1 MSSFS
6 KLIAKRYLW
15 TKRSEAFISLITISS
30 VIGVALGVMVLCI
43 TMSIMSGFE
52 HELKKKIVGSAHI
65 YITSATKGIDEKGF
79 ISEIFK
85 TQKDIE
91 KISPYTE
98 HQVLLQI
105 GRHSRGLVLK
115 GIREKTYK
123 GKEVQGY
130 LKQGVKLKDV
140 LKPQI
145 NASALGNTNID
156 AIIIGKELQ
165 LQFGLSVGSV
175 VTVLTPQLQSSPFG
189 FMPRFKRFMV
199 SAVYE
204 SGMSGY
210 EESLAYISIEDAKSF
225 FRMGKNEVSGFEI
238 KLTDSKIAPSVARI
252 LATDIYAKH
261 GSGIFVQDWSE
272 SNRELWE
279 AIQLEKRVYFIVLL
293 LLIVLASFSI
303 VSSLVMIVMEKR
315 KDIAVLKTLG
325 ARDKSI
331 AKIFR
336 IQGAVIGL
344 IGTSSGLVLGVL
356 GCLGLE
362 AYGFPLPEKIFPTDT
377 VPVKIELLN
386 FFFVGIAAFTI
397 CYLSTWYPAKRASQ
411 VLPSEAL
418 RG

>member
-30 VIGVALGVMVLCI
+30 IIGVALGVMVLCI

-65 YITSATKGIDEKGF
+65 YITSATKGISEEGF
-79 ISEIFK
+79 ISEVFNR
-85 TQKDIE
+85 QERIE

-105 GRHSRGLVLK
+105 GKHSRGLVLK
-115 GIREKTYK
+115 GIREETYK
-123 GKEVQGY
+123 GKEIQGY
-130 LKQGVKLKDV
+130 LQKEVKLGNA

-145 NASALGNTNID
+145 NGSALGNTNI
-156 AIIIGKELQ
+156 APIIIGKELQ
-165 LQFGLSVGSV
+165 SQFGLSVGSI
-175 VTVLTPQLQSSPFG
+175 VTILTPQLQSSPFG

-199 SAVYE
+199 SAIYK
-204 SGMSGY
+204 SGLSGY
-210 EESLAYISIEDAKSF
+210 EESLAYINIEDAKSF
-225 FRMGKNEVSGFEI
+225 FRMGKTKVSGFEV
-238 KLTDSKIAPSVARI
+238 KLTDSKLAPKVARNI
-252 LATDIYAKH
+252 ANDIYSKH
-261 GSGIFVQDWSE
+261 GPGIFVQDWSE

-344 IGTSSGLVLGVL
+344 IGTSSGLILGIV
-356 GCLGLE
+356 GCFVLE

-386 FFFVGIAAFTI
+386 FFFVAIAAFGI
-397 CYLSTWYPAKRASQ
+397 CYLSTWYPARRASQ